1 MNKDI
6 EWKKTDLDYE
16 KLNKINHK
24 DIQSSIILKKYRRP
38 DLGGKANTSESQ
50 SVKGKANT
58 SESQSEKNKKR
69 KTFGHSSTTKIG
81 VYISGTDEFFAEY
94 TSISE
99 CARNMKLDKGNI
111 HKVIIGVYKQHKGY
125 YFKKII

>member
-1 MNKDI
+1 M
-6 EWKKTDLDYE
+6 EWKKTGIDYE

-24 DIQSSIILKKYRRP
+24 DIQSSINLKKYRRP
-38 DLGGKANTSESQ
+38 DLGGKSNTSESQ
-50 SVKGKANT
+50 SNKGKANT

-69 KTFGHSSTTKIG
+69 KTFGHPSTTKIN
-81 VYISGTDEFFAEY
+81 VYKADTDEFVAEY

-111 HKVIIGVYKQHKGY
+111 HKVILGLYKQHKGY
-125 YFKKII
+125 YFKKTI